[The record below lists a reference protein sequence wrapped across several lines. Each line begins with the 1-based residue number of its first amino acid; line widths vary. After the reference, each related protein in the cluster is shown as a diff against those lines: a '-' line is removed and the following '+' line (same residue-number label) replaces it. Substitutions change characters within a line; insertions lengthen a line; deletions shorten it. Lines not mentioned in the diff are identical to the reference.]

1 MDWRL
6 PLAPDTPGFPSKALP
21 KRGALP
27 LSIIEIL
34 RWMMSMNISLE
45 WMAAFVTVLSAISFA
60 CLYITQPK
68 A

>member
-1 MDWRL
+1 
-6 PLAPDTPGFPSKALP
+6 
-21 KRGALP
+21 
-27 LSIIEIL
+27 
-34 RWMMSMNISLE
+34 MNISLE